1 MNINTKKYFEEA
13 KKRNLDLFSMS
24 YSVSTETSV
33 EIFNGEV
40 ESQQIGSSQD
50 VSGSGLI
57 DGKIGSYATDAIDKN
72 TPSMMLDAIVNSAK
86 YGRDEKIENYFAGGK
101 KYRKAPVFFPDFKKA
116 SLKELRDAGLLL
128 CKKIQASDS
137 RISKVTVSLSMTE
150 GESFK
155 TNSLGLKCKEK
166 KSYYVG
172 FYEVVAEDADKE
184 PRTGGDVFFS
194 FRSLDELLKN
204 GEAKIDSVIH
214 EAVDFFKTGPCSSKK
229 FKAVISPSVV
239 SDLFSFFTS
248 QLNAKSVHKH
258 LSVFEN
264 KLGQAIVSKKLT
276 ILHTPHVTAPEGTSY
291 DSDGYPTQDFTLI
304 QRGVL
309 KTYFYSI
316 ETANEDHVES
326 NGCCAGIGNAGPIAL
341 TIKPGKKSKDEL
353 FSMVKNGIYITSVSG
368 LNSGINA
375 QTLDYSLPCKGYL
388 IKDGKIDKAVS
399 MIVCAGNLK
408 NLFENVIEVGNDSE
422 YRSGCFTP
430 SMIVKSFS
438 ISGK

>member
-57 DGKIGSYATDAIDKN
+57 NGKIGSYATDAIDKN
-72 TPSMMLDAIVNSAK
+72 TPSMMMDAIVSSAK

-101 KYRKAPVFFPDFKKA
+101 RYRKAAVSFSDFKKA
-116 SLKELRDAGLLL
+116 SLKELREAGLLL
-128 CKKIQASDS
+128 CKKIQESDK

-155 TNSLGLKCKEK
+155 TNTLGLKCKEK
-166 KSYYVG
+166 KSYYIG
-172 FYEVVAEDADKE
+172 YYEVVAEDTDKE

-194 FRSLDELLKN
+194 FHSLDELLKN

-214 EAVDFFKTGPCSSKK
+214 EAVDFFKTGPCASKK

-291 DSDGYPTQDFTLI
+291 DADGYPTQDFTLI

-309 KTYFYSI
+309 KTYFYSV
-316 ETANEDHVES
+316 ETANEDHIES
-326 NGCCAGIGNAGPIAL
+326 NGCCAGIGNAGPISL

-388 IKDGKIDKAVS
+388 IKDGKVDKAVS

-430 SMIVKSFS
+430 SMIVKDFS